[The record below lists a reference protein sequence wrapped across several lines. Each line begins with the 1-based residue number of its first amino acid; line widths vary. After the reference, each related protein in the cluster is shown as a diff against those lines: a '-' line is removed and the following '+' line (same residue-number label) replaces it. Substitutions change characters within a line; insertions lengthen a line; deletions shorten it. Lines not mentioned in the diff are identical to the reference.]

1 MNIILNGKPYI
12 IENSNNL
19 LNILKTLDINPQ
31 NLIAE
36 VNGEI
41 VTAKEF
47 ENKIINENDVIE
59 LVKFVG
65 GG

>member
-1 MNIILNGKPYI
+1 MNIILNGKPYVL
-12 IENSNNL
+12 ENSNNL

-36 VNGEI
+36 VNGKI

>member
-1 MNIILNGKPYI
+1 MNIILNGKPYV

-19 LNILKTLDINPQ
+19 LNILKTLDINLQ

>member
-1 MNIILNGKPYI
+1 MNIILNGKPYVL
-12 IENSNNL
+12 ENSNNL

>member
-1 MNIILNGKPYI
+1 MNIILNGKPCV

-19 LNILKTLDINPQ
+19 LNILKTLDINLQ

>member
-1 MNIILNGKPYI
+1 MNIILNGKPYV

-19 LNILKTLDINPQ
+19 LNILKTLDINLQ

-47 ENKIINENDVIE
+47 ENKIINENYVIE

>member
-1 MNIILNGKPYI
+1 MNIILNGKPCV
-12 IENSNNL
+12 IEKSNNL
-19 LNILKTLDINPQ
+19 LNILETLDINPQ

>member
-1 MNIILNGKPYI
+1 MNIILNGKPYV
-12 IENSNNL
+12 IENINNL

>member
-1 MNIILNGKPYI
+1 MNIILNGKPYV

-19 LNILKTLDINPQ
+19 LNILKTIDINPQ

>member
-1 MNIILNGKPYI
+1 MNIILNGKPYV

-59 LVKFVG
+59 LVKFIG

>member
-1 MNIILNGKPYI
+1 MNIILNGKPCI
-12 IENSNNL
+12 IENSDNL
-19 LNILKTLDINPQ
+19 LNILKDLNINPQ
-31 NLIAE
+31 NLVAE
-36 VNGEI
+36 INGEI

>member
-1 MNIILNGKPYI
+1 MNIILNGKPYVT
-12 IENSNNL
+12 ENSNNL
-19 LNILKTLDINPQ
+19 LNILKTLDINLQ

>member
-1 MNIILNGKPYI
+1 MNIILNGKPYV

-19 LNILKTLDINPQ
+19 LNILETLDINPQ

>member
-1 MNIILNGKPYI
+1 MNIILNGKPYV

-47 ENKIINENDVIE
+47 KNKIINENDVIE

>member
-1 MNIILNGKPYI
+1 MNIILNGKPYV

-36 VNGEI
+36 VNGKI

>member
-1 MNIILNGKPYI
+1 MNIIVNGKPCV
-12 IENSNNL
+12 IEKSSNL
-19 LNILKTLDINPQ
+19 LNILKYLNINPQ
-31 NLIAE
+31 NLVAE

-41 VTAKEF
+41 VTVKEF
-47 ENKIINENDVIE
+47 EQKIINENDVIE

>member
-1 MNIILNGKPYI
+1 MNIILNGKPYV

-19 LNILKTLDINPQ
+19 LNILETLDINPQ

-41 VTAKEF
+41 ITAKEF

>member
-1 MNIILNGKPYI
+1 MNIILNGKPYV

-19 LNILKTLDINPQ
+19 LNILKTLDINPK

-36 VNGEI
+36 VNEEI

>member
-1 MNIILNGKPYI
+1 MNIILNGKPCV

-41 VTAKEF
+41 ITAKEF

>member
-1 MNIILNGKPYI
+1 MNIILNGKPYV

-19 LNILKTLDINPQ
+19 LNILKTLDINLQ

-41 VTAKEF
+41 VTVKEF

>member
-1 MNIILNGKPYI
+1 MNIILNGKPYVI
-12 IENSNNL
+12 KNSNNL

>member
-1 MNIILNGKPYI
+1 MNIILNGKPYVI
-12 IENSNNL
+12 KNSNNL
-19 LNILKTLDINPQ
+19 LNILKTLDINLQ

>member
-1 MNIILNGKPYI
+1 MNIILNGKPYV

-41 VTAKEF
+41 ITAKEF

>member
-1 MNIILNGKPYI
+1 MNIILNGKPYVF
-12 IENSNNL
+12 ENSNNL
-19 LNILKTLDINPQ
+19 LNILKTLDINLQ

>member
-1 MNIILNGKPYI
+1 MNIILNGKPYV

>member
-1 MNIILNGKPYI
+1 MNIILNGKPCV

>member
-1 MNIILNGKPYI
+1 MNIILNGKPCEI
-12 IENSNNL
+12 KNSDNI
-19 LNILKTLDINPQ
+19 LNILKSLNINPQ

-41 VTAKEF
+41 ITSKDF
-47 ENKIINENDVIE
+47 ESKIINENDVIE

>member
-1 MNIILNGKPYI
+1 MNIILNGKPYV

-19 LNILKTLDINPQ
+19 LNILKTLDIKPQ

>member
-1 MNIILNGKPYI
+1 MNIILNGKPCV

-19 LNILKTLDINPQ
+19 LNILETLDINPQ

>member
-1 MNIILNGKPYI
+1 MNIILNGKPYV

-47 ENKIINENDVIE
+47 ANKIINENDVIE

>member
-1 MNIILNGKPYI
+1 MNIILNGKPCV

-47 ENKIINENDVIE
+47 ENKIINENDAIE

>member
-1 MNIILNGKPYI
+1 MKITLNGKVCEI
-12 IENSNNL
+12 EKENSL
-19 LNILKTLDINPQ
+19 LNILNSLNINPQ

-36 VNGEI
+36 INGDI
-41 VTAKEF
+41 VAYAEF
-47 ENKIINENDVIE
+47 EKRIIYENDIIE